1 MSLSKVFR
9 NERLTYKLNIV
20 ANRAISENDSI
31 FVRETRLNIRELRVL
46 RLVDDTPG
54 ITFVDVS
61 DVTSLERTLT
71 SRIIQKLIRDGFLV
85 RENSK
90 EDARKFGL
98 HTTEAGKEARAK
110 GRLVSDRLERLLI
123 QPLSAEEEATL
134 NALLNK
140 LGAWVASKDYRDLLS
155 AE

>member
-31 FVRETRLNIRELRVL
+31 FVRETGLNIRELRVL

-61 DVTSLERTLT
+61 EVTSLERTLT

-98 HTTEAGKEARAK
+98 HTTEAGKKARAK

-134 NALLNK
+134 NTLLNK

>member
-31 FVRETRLNIRELRVL
+31 FVRETGLNIRELRVL

-98 HTTEAGKEARAK
+98 HTTKAGKEARAK

>member
-1 MSLSKVFR
+1 MSLSSVFR

-31 FVRETRLNIRELRVL
+31 FVRETGLTIRELRVL
-46 RLVDDTPG
+46 RLVDDNPG

-61 DVTSLERTLT
+61 GMTSLERTLT
-71 SRIIQKLIRDGFLV
+71 SRIIQKLIRDGLIE

-98 HTTEAGKEARAK
+98 HSTGAGKTTRAK
-110 GRLVSDRLERLLI
+110 GRLVSDKLERHLFK
-123 QPLSAEEEATL
+123 PLSQDEEEKL
-134 NALLNK
+134 NLLLNK
-140 LGAWVASKDYRDLLS
+140 LGVWVESDDYRQLLS
-155 AE
+155 EE